1 MDSQTLAA
9 SGEFG
14 DMAPAPEARLPGET
28 EPAIAPAPDDR
39 IGGAP
44 AKPQRSRTTM
54 LAAASAGAVAVIAGG
69 VFLVS
74 PYNRI
79 VPLAP
84 GVQAAASQAA
94 AAVGLNW
101 PAPLAPA
108 AKLATAPL
116 PQQPPEPPHKPKAVA
131 ESKEA
136 AVKEVLSFRNGE
148 KAPAGTTRPGTANA
162 SAQPPIQE
170 VGLPVAGPPAPS
182 TAAAS
187 PARLEPPPTASPAP
201 AAPVAAGS
209 APPAPAAATSGAG
222 AKPSTEPAAPPAIAP
237 AATAAASAPKP
248 VPAMAP
254 SGDGMA
260 DAGAPDPVTVATQ
273 MRPARMTETD
283 QVQVLNLVTELGA
296 IVRDQRSQI
305 ASLRSDQQ
313 KWSAGVDGKLADFDR
328 RLALAEAKGAITA
341 AMGRPQDPAPPATD
355 KADPAPGQP
364 VSLTRTPT
372 TAGSAAAT
380 PPHRYRVQAASPNL
394 AMLTEIG
401 RSGDDGAQIQVGLGA
416 PVPGYGS
423 VTAITQRG
431 TAWVVQTEH
440 GSIQ

>member
-14 DMAPAPEARLPGET
+14 GTAPAPEASLVGET

-148 KAPAGTTRPGTANA
+148 KVPAGTARPGTAIA

-170 VGLPVAGPPAPS
+170 VGLPVAGPPTPS

-187 PARLEPPPTASPAP
+187 PARPEPPTAAP
-201 AAPVAAGS
+201 LAPIATGS
-209 APPAPAAATSGAG
+209 APSAPATPASGAA
-222 AKPSTEPAAPPAIAP
+222 AKPSTEPALPPAVP
-237 AATAAASAPKP
+237 AVATAAASAPKP
-248 VPAMAP
+248 VPATAP
-254 SGDGMA
+254 SGDVTV
-260 DAGAPDPVTVATQ
+260 DAGTPDPVTVATQ

-296 IVRDQRSQI
+296 LVRDQRSQI

-341 AMGRPQDPAPPATD
+341 AMGGPQDSAPPVSGR
-355 KADPAPGQP
+355 ADPAPGQP
-364 VSLTRTPT
+364 VSLTRAPT

-380 PPHRYRVQAASPNL
+380 APHRYRVQAASPNL

-416 PVPGYGS
+416 SVPGYGS

>member
-14 DMAPAPEARLPGET
+14 GMAPAPEASLAGET

-39 IGGAP
+39 IGRAP
-44 AKPQRSRTTM
+44 AKPQRSRTTI

-84 GVQAAASQAA
+84 GVQAAATQAA

-136 AVKEVLSFRNGE
+136 AVKEVLSLRNGE
-148 KAPAGTTRPGTANA
+148 KAPAGTTRPGTANP

-187 PARLEPPPTASPAP
+187 PARPEPPPT
-201 AAPVAAGS
+201 APVAAGS
-209 APPAPAAATSGAG
+209 APPAPAAPTSGAG
-222 AKPSTEPAAPPAIAP
+222 VKPSTEPAAPPAMAA
-237 AATAAASAPKP
+237 AATAATSAPKP
-248 VPAMAP
+248 VPVMSP

-273 MRPARMTETD
+273 MRPARLNETE

-296 IVRDQRSQI
+296 LVRDQRSQI

-341 AMGRPQDPAPPATD
+341 AMGGPQDPAPPATGR
-355 KADPAPGQP
+355 ADPAPGRP

-380 PPHRYRVQAASPNL
+380 APHRYRVQAASPNL